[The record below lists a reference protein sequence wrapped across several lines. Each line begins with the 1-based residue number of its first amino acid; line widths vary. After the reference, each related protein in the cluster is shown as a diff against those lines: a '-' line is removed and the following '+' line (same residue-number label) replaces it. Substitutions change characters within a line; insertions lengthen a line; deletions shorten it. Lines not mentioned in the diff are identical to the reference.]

1 MTLLYEAAKKVH
13 SQDGG
18 LGTAALN
25 PTPGL
30 KRRDP
35 DLFKRIVW
43 KPDPNEP
50 DKGVFVATD
59 MDSRSQQLQREL
71 PPGILITGSS
81 LAVPVKQIP
90 LTSQTVPKQTGSMGQ
105 PQGNQDFNLLNHAN
119 LNQPPQLPNM
129 AQMSNQTSDLSNQP
143 VSYLVSSCLALVA
156 NDVQLELIRPL
167 TT

>member
-13 SQDGG
+13 SPDGG

-35 DLFKRIVW
+35 DLFKRIFW

-59 MDSRSQQLQREL
+59 VDIKSHQLQREL
-71 PPGILITGSS
+71 PPGILVTQSS
-81 LAVPVKQIP
+81 LLPAAGPSNSTPQGGNLRTAP
-90 LTSQTVPKQTGSMGQ
+90 MPQ
-105 PQGNQDFNLLNHAN
+105 PQINQQYNAMSGSNMDQMHSIPNL
-119 LNQPPQLPNM
+119 
-129 AQMSNQTSDLSNQP
+129 AQMASQNTDISNQP
-143 VSYLVSSCLALVA
+143 VSYLVSGVHITYAH
-156 NDVQLELIRPL
+156 RPS
-167 TT
+167 